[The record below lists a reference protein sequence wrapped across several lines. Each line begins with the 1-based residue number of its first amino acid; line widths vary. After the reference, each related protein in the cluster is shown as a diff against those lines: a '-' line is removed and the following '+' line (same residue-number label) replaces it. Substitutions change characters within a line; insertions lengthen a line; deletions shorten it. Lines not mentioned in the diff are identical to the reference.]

1 MSNRAIFQIVFIT
14 EMEQKVKQNN
24 KEKDIFFH
32 FSLILFNTSSK
43 ERTKTG
49 WKCDYWENICCHIC
63 SNSFFASFF
72 SELTH

>member
-49 WKCDYWENICCHIC
+49 WKCDY
-63 SNSFFASFF
+63 
-72 SELTH
+72 